1 LELIINDRVFE
12 SCFFSRNTQGTLC
25 QLEIPNQE
33 IRNLYRK
40 IIELWLSN
48 GKGIEWYNEFL
59 NHLLTGNVE
68 GFKDSLG
75 NIMLQTI
82 SVHDVSRDPEAFYQG
97 LMIGLTASLDKSD
110 YEKKSNRE
118 SGHGRYDIVI
128 IPKDT
133 NKLAIILE
141 LKSIKPPKK
150 EKSLEPMLQQEAK
163 KALTQIDKNEYTA
176 ELKQR
181 GIKNVLKIGLAFSG
195 KEFHV
200 EAKRELANLEA
211 KTNSLK

>member
-1 LELIINDRVFE
+1 MKVISSEETL
-12 SCFFSRNTQGTLC
+12 QGTLC
-25 QLEIPNQE
+25 QLKIPNQE

-68 GFKDSLG
+68 GFKDSLS

-82 SVHDVSRDPEAFYQG
+82 SVNDLAREPEAFYQG
-97 LMIGLTASLDKSD
+97 LMIGLTASLDKRD

-118 SGHGRYDIVI
+118 SGYGCYDIAIV
-128 IPKDT
+128 PRDT

-141 LKSIKPPKK
+141 LKSVKVPKK
-150 EKSLEPMLQQEAK
+150 KESLKLLLQQEAK
-163 KALTQIDKNEYTA
+163 EALVQIDKNVYNSEI
-176 ELKQR
+176 KQH
-181 GIKNVLKIGLAFSG
+181 GIKNVLKMGLAFSG

-200 EAKRELANLEA
+200 ESKREPSSDLQQEVNALP
-211 KTNSLK
+211 KL